1 VPMKFKGDPSQDFT
15 IIENL
20 DDRAGKTV
28 FRAKLKQTEI
38 EVAVKRI
45 DVKEENKRKKKK
57 KKSHPKLH
65 FTHRS
70 MLKMHNWQFKK
81 WLF

>member
-1 VPMKFKGDPSQDFT
+1 MKFKGDPSQDFS

-45 DVKEENKRKKKK
+45 DVKTRKKKK
-57 KKSHPKLH
+57 KKKKISNS
-65 FTHRS
+65 FRS
-70 MLKMHNWQFKK
+70 G
-81 WLF
+81 